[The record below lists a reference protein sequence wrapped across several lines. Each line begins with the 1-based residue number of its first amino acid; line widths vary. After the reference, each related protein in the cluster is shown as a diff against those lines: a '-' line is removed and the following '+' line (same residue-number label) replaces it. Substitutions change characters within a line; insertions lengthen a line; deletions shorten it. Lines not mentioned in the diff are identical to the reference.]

1 MRQTHR
7 AGEKAFIDYS
17 GKKPSIVDP
26 RTGEVIEVELFV
38 IVLGASNFTYAEA
51 TMTQQLGDF
60 VGSTIRG
67 LEYFGAVPQMLV
79 PDQLRSAVSGSD
91 PARPAK
97 PRDKAKV
104 EAGVLLAQ
112 RWILARLRM
121 AETRRVRRRLL
132 SVTKKS

>member
-26 RTGEVIEVELFV
+26 QTGELTAVELFV

-51 TMTQQLGDF
+51 TTTQQLGDF

-67 LEYFGAVPQMLV
+67 FE
-79 PDQLRSAVSGSD
+79 
-91 PARPAK
+91 
-97 PRDKAKV
+97 
-104 EAGVLLAQ
+104 
-112 RWILARLRM
+112 
-121 AETRRVRRRLL
+121 
-132 SVTKKS
+132 